1 MKEVFGQK
9 EEQVDCLFNTVAKN
23 NYELLRLLTT
33 DLKIDY
39 QISDNLGRTAMHVA
53 AENGSDLMLYM
64 LAEMGADINRT
75 DNEGNTPLHLAV
87 KS

>member
-1 MKEVFGQK
+1 MKQAFGQK
-9 EEQVDCLFNTVAKN
+9 EEQIDCLFNTVAKN

-39 QISDNLGRTAMHVA
+39 RITDNMGKSAMHIA

-64 LAEMGADINRT
+64 LAEMGANV
-75 DNEGNTPLHLAV
+75 N
-87 KS
+87 